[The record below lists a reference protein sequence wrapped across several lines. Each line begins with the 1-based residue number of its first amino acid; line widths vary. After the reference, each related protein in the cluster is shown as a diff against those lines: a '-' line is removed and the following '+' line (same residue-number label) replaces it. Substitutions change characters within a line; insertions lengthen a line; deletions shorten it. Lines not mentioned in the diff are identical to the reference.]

1 MSGSSQGT
9 VTEYVVKVPK
19 AYKRKYNMM
28 RFHAALGVDFKSWT
42 HTKMER
48 ENNLKEFKSQE
59 EEMPKFGAGSEFG
72 REQREEARRKKYGIN
87 VKKYKPEDQPWI
99 LSIAGK
105 NGKKFKGIR
114 EGGVSENS
122 SWYVFMQG
130 KDGAF
135 EAYPVEEW
143 YNFKLIQRYKY
154 LNAEEAE
161 KEFERRDKIMNYFS
175 VMYQKKLKKDGDEV
189 PDGDEEVTK
198 KKGSAGKSLL
208 LSELDDWMSD
218 GDESEGEEERE
229 EDSDD
234 MAKGKKKNKVQ
245 AKGRSQHGGKKKKT
259 FDGES
264 DEDCLEESD
273 EFDDGAEHDYISSDS
288 SDSDAEN
295 DEIVRKEL
303 AGVDQEDALKK
314 LLDSDEEDE
323 EEKDKEKEKENE
335 EKQET
340 EEKEEKDKKK
350 KKKKKKDKKSEANKE
365 ESEAK
370 SSDTSDDEP
379 SNKKKKRDRNS
390 DSHKSKSDDGSSGK
404 RKLKA
409 NPTESVA
416 KKQRTDMGA
425 GGSSTLAAS
434 PGSDSGVTEE
444 SIRRYLMRKPMTT
457 TELLHK
463 FKCKKTGLN
472 SDQLVHAIAQIL
484 KRINP
489 TKQMV
494 KGKMYLSIK
503 Q

>member
-1 MSGSSQGT
+1 MASSSQGS
-9 VTEYVVKVPK
+9 VTEYVVRVPK
-19 AYKRKYNMM
+19 AQKKRYNMM
-28 RFHAALGVDFKSWT
+28 RFHAALGVDFKTWT

-48 ENNLKEFKSQE
+48 ENNMKEFKSLE

-87 VKKYKPEDQPWI
+87 VKKYRPEDQPWI
-99 LSIAGK
+99 LSVGGK
-105 NGKKFKGIR
+105 NGKKFRGIR

-143 YNFKLIQRYKY
+143 YNFKPMHRYKS
-154 LNAEEAE
+154 LSAEEAE

-175 VMYQKKLKKDGDEV
+175 VMYQKKLKKDGEEAA
-189 PDGDEEVTK
+189 DGDEESMK
-198 KKGSAGKSLL
+198 KKGPSAKSMI

-218 GDESEGEEERE
+218 NESEGEEDDE
-229 EDSDD
+229 ESDGD
-234 MAKGKKKNKVQ
+234 RPKKKKKVQ
-245 AKGRSQHGGKKKKT
+245 AKGRSQHGGKKKKN

-264 DEDCLEESD
+264 DEDCFEESD
-273 EFDDGAEHDYISSDS
+273 EHDDGAEHDYISSDS

-295 DEIVRKEL
+295 DEIVRTEL
-303 AGVDQEDALKK
+303 TGVENQDGLRK
-314 LLDSDEEDE
+314 LLGSDEEE
-323 EEKDKEKEKENE
+323 EEEKEKDKEKEDE
-335 EKQET
+335 EKKET

-350 KKKKKKDKKSEANKE
+350 KKKKKKKDKKADASKEDSDARSSENSDE
-365 ESEAK
+365 ESG
-370 SSDTSDDEP
+370 S
-379 SNKKKKRDRNS
+379 KKKKRGK
-390 DSHKSKSDDGSSGK
+390 DSESKNKGKSEDGGSSK

-409 NPTESVA
+409 NPSESLA
-416 KKQRTDMGA
+416 KKQCTDVGA
-425 GGSSTLAAS
+425 AGASSLVVS

-444 SIRRYLMRKPMTT
+444 AIRRYLMRKPMTT
-457 TELLHK
+457 TELLQK
-463 FKCKKTGLN
+463 FKCKKTGLS

-484 KRINP
+484 KRISL